1 MRRTALLALLVLA
14 TPAGAQAPAENPA
27 ECRVAEA
34 HVSQSFPLP
43 QTARAIAAKRLDV
56 LVLGAGSSALPGPD
70 GQKKAY
76 PARFKEALSAALP
89 DVAITLVTDV
99 KFARTAEV
107 MLASLPE
114 DLAKSKP
121 RLVIWQTGTVD
132 ALRGADPDRFGD
144 AIEKGV
150 FLARSTGADV
160 VLMNAQ
166 YSPRTESMINLGTYA
181 EAMRWVAVQHEIP
194 LFDRFA
200 VMKTWA
206 DLGIF
211 DFNVA
216 TKTLDMAE
224 RVHDCIGRLLADL
237 VLEAVKPEGPQAEG
251 GR

>member
-1 MRRTALLALLVLA
+1 MRRTVLLSLLVLA
-14 TPAGAQAPAENPA
+14 VPAGAQTPVEHPAD
-27 ECRVAEA
+27 CRVAEA
-34 HVSQSFPLP
+34 QVEQTFPLP
-43 QTARAIAAKRLDV
+43 QTARAISAKRLDV

-76 PARFKEALSAALP
+76 PARFKEALSTALP

-99 KFARTAEV
+99 KSARTAEA
-107 MLASLPE
+107 MLASLPQ

-121 RLVIWQTGTVD
+121 SLVIWQTGTVD

-150 FLARSTGADV
+150 LLARTTGADV
-160 VLMNAQ
+160 VLMNGQ

-194 LFDRFA
+194 LFDRYA

-216 TKTLDMAE
+216 TKKLDMAE

-237 VLEAVKPEGPQAEG
+237 VLEAVRTERSQAES

>member
-1 MRRTALLALLVLA
+1 
-14 TPAGAQAPAENPA
+14 
-27 ECRVAEA
+27 
-34 HVSQSFPLP
+34 
-43 QTARAIAAKRLDV
+43 
-56 LVLGAGSSALPGPD
+56 
-70 GQKKAY
+70 
-76 PARFKEALSAALP
+76 
-89 DVAITLVTDV
+89 VAITLVTDV
-99 KFARTAEV
+99 KSARTAEA
-107 MLASLPE
+107 MLASLPQ

-121 RLVIWQTGTVD
+121 SLVIWQTGTVD

-150 FLARSTGADV
+150 LLARTTGADV
-160 VLMNAQ
+160 VLMNGQ

-194 LFDRFA
+194 LFDRYA

-216 TKTLDMAE
+216 TKKLDMAE

-237 VLEAVKPEGPQAEG
+237 VLEAVRTERSQAES